1 MAAIH
6 LATPVWPGID
16 RTYATDSTPIL
27 PSARA
32 FLKLDHVS
40 ASPRGS
46 SSSRKFPSC
55 SRIPCKPLSA
65 RNESFSNES
74 GGEFFSFNSEKKGKT
89 RGRKRLNA
97 EEYAEMESWING
109 LKDC

>member
-6 LATPVWPGID
+6 LTTPVWPGID

-55 SRIPCKPLSA
+55 SRIPCKPPFSPREMNLFQTNPGENSFLSIP
-65 RNESFSNES
+65 RRKEEDERSKEV
-74 GGEFFSFNSEKKGKT
+74 K
-89 RGRKRLNA
+89 RGRVCGD
-97 EEYAEMESWING
+97 G
-109 LKDC
+109 LTD